1 MKANLTER
9 YIKSLTSQAK
19 PFEVVDENLAGFLLR
34 VQPTGAMTFY
44 LSYQTR
50 GGKRTR
56 VKLGKYGQI
65 TLTQARELAK
75 RHCGAV
81 ADGRDP
87 QLEKQKRL
95 YEAKKAKQDT
105 VLLKDFIEQSY
116 RPWVLKNRKS
126 GQGTLMMLERFFA
139 HWHYVPMHSLTRLHI
154 ESWQFTEH
162 ERGLQPASINRR
174 LNALRSVFTR
184 ARELNVINENFFS
197 SIQQMPENQNI
208 RVRYLK
214 PDELDRLT
222 TAMHQRNQER
232 IAKRQNANKWR
243 QERGYLLLPEYLPH
257 HYTDHLMPV
266 VLLAMNTGMRRGE
279 ILQLR
284 WTDLDFEHRRL
295 TIRAEITKSNKVR
308 HIPLNATAFQV
319 LTTWAETDFKAGK
332 LVFGSEDD
340 KVMSSLKTAWG
351 GLLKKANISDFR
363 FHDLRHHF
371 ASMLVMRGADL
382 NTVRE
387 LLGHSDF
394 ATTLRYAHLT
404 DSHKAD
410 AVALL
415 I

>member
-9 YIKSLTSQAK
+9 YIKSLNSQEK
-19 PFEVVDENLAGFLLR
+19 PFEVVDESLAGFLLR

-50 GGKRTR
+50 DGKRTR

-75 RHCGAV
+75 RHCGTV

-87 QLEKQKRL
+87 QLEKQKVL
-95 YEAKKAKQDT
+95 HEAKKAKQEAM
-105 VLLKDFIEQSY
+105 LLKDFIEQSY

-139 HWHYVPMHSLTRLHI
+139 HWHYLPMKSLTRLLV
-154 ESWQFTEH
+154 ESWQFSEH

-184 ARELNVINENFFS
+184 AKELNVIHENLFS
-197 SIQQMPENQNI
+197 SIKQMPENQNI
-208 RVRYLK
+208 RIRYLK
-214 PDELDRLT
+214 PDEFDRLNM
-222 TAMHQRNQER
+222 AMHQRNQER
-232 IAKRQNANKWR
+232 IAKRKSANKWR
-243 QERGYLLLPEYLPH
+243 QERGYSLLPEYLPH
-257 HYTDHLMPV
+257 QYADHLMPIV
-266 VLLAMNTGMRRGE
+266 VLAMNTGMRRGE

-295 TIRAEITKSNKVR
+295 TIRADIAKSNKMR
-308 HIPLNATAFQV
+308 HIPLNEISYNALRA
-319 LTTWAETDFKAGK
+319 WAETDFKTGE
-332 LVFGSEDD
+332 LVFGSADN
-340 KVMSSLKTAWG
+340 KVLSSLKTAWS
-351 GLLKKANISDFR
+351 GLIRKAKITDFR

-371 ASMLVMRGADL
+371 ASMLTMKGADL

-394 ATTLRYAHLT
+394 TTTLRYAHLA

-415 I
+415 V